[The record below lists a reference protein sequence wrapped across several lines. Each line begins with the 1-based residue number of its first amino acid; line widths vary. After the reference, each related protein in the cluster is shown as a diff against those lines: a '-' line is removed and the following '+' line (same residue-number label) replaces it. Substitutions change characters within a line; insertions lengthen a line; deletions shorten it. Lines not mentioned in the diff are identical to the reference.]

1 MIDVWAALLAVTA
14 GAIVG
19 LCSAALYTVLQLPLR
34 VMHACGAPMKRGLA
48 AWALALG
55 IAGGALMGGMRWSLH
70 LPQAFFLAA
79 MLLAG
84 LFTGALAAALSE
96 ILDVLPYALDRLR
109 LGRAVTP
116 LLWALALGKAAGAFL
131 GTLFVH

>member
-34 VMHACGAPMKRGLA
+34 VMHACGAPMKRGLV

-55 IAGGALMGGMRWSLH
+55 ITGGTLMGSMRSARSWTCC
-70 LPQAFFLAA
+70 PTRWTACAWDA
-79 MLLAG
+79 
-84 LFTGALAAALSE
+84 
-96 ILDVLPYALDRLR
+96 R
-109 LGRAVTP
+109 
-116 LLWALALGKAAGAFL
+116 
-131 GTLFVH
+131 